1 MSYGVRKDFY
11 NSKLWRTCK
20 NEVWLKQNLLCGICG
35 KPVYVSG
42 ISEYIPKEN
51 RRTGIVHHKEHL
63 TDHNVFDDNIS
74 INIDN
79 LIGLCKECH
88 EQVHH
93 TDIAKRN
100 NVEFDENGNLVSRK
114 E

>member
-20 NEVWLKQNLLCGICG
+20 NEVWLKQNCLCALCG

-63 TDHNVFDDNIS
+63 TDHNVYDDNIS
-74 INIDN
+74 INS
-79 LIGLCKECH
+79 LILFEIISIKLCDSSIK
-88 EQVHH
+88 V
-93 TDIAKRN
+93 
-100 NVEFDENGNLVSRK
+100 
-114 E
+114 